1 MTDSD
6 FSESV
11 VSSTEIVLESDPEPV
26 AVAEPI
32 SPAERALPFSFAKRH
47 GVLIREII
55 DGVGDTVYR
64 SGVAPLIL
72 AEARR
77 FAGIPLKLTPVSTE
91 TFNKMLQQTYEQGSH
106 KAIQMVGDLDEST
119 DLLRVAQ
126 EMPEPSDLLE
136 SDDDAPIIRFI
147 NAVLTEAIKENASD
161 VHIEPYENRLAV
173 RFRVDGVL
181 REVLQ
186 TRRALAPLVV
196 SRVKVMSKLD
206 IAEKRLP
213 QDGRISLKIAGRAVD
228 VRVSTIPSGHGERV
242 VLRLLDKQAGRLN
255 LESLG
260 MEKKAQAVMDDLIHR
275 PHGIILVTGPTGSGK
290 TTTLYAAL
298 ARINDLSR
306 NIMTVEDPIE
316 YFVDGIG
323 QTQVNNKVEM
333 TFARGLRAIL
343 RQDPDIVMIGEI
355 RDLETAEIAVQASL
369 TGHLVLSTLHTNTAV
384 GAVTRLRDMGVEPF
398 LLSSS
403 LIGVLAQRLV
413 RVLEP
418 KIRVAYT
425 ASEYECRELK
435 VDPANPPTL
444 YRPGDATDGGFRGRT
459 GIYEIIAV
467 DDEMRAMIHDGASE
481 QTLERHARKSSP
493 SIRADGRR
501 RVLDGTTTL
510 EEVLR
515 VSRAD

>member
-1 MTDSD
+1 VQI
-6 FSESV
+6 EE
-11 VSSTEIVLESDPEPV
+11 EIVLEQPSENV
-26 AVAEPI
+26 EASELRV
-32 SPAERALPFSFAKRH
+32 LPFSFAKRH
-47 GVLIREII
+47 GVLIRELSSESA
-55 DGVGDTVYR
+55 DVVYR
-64 SGVAPLIL
+64 QGTSPVSL

-77 FAGIPLKLTPVSTE
+77 FAGVPMKLSRVTNEVFDTL
-91 TFNKMLQQTYEQGSH
+91 LQESYEQGSH
-106 KAIQMVGDLDEST
+106 KAMQMVDGLDDEIDLDQ
-119 DLLRVAQ
+119 VAQ
-126 EMPEPSDLLE
+126 ELQEPSDLLD

-147 NAVLTEAIKENASD
+147 NAVLTEAVKDNASD
-161 VHIEPYENRLAV
+161 VHIEPYENRLGV

-181 REVLQ
+181 REVLK

-196 SRVKVMSKLD
+196 SRIKVMSKLD

-213 QDGRISLKIAGRAVD
+213 QDGRISLRIAGRAVD
-228 VRVSTIPSGHGERV
+228 VRVSTMPSGHGERV
-242 VLRLLDKQAGRLN
+242 VLRLLDKQAGRLD

-260 MEKKAQAVMDDLIHR
+260 MADESRRTMDDLIHK

-298 ARINDLSR
+298 ERINDNSR

-316 YFVDGIG
+316 YFIDGIG
-323 QTQVNNKVEM
+323 QSQVNTKVEM

-343 RQDPDIVMIGEI
+343 RQDPDVVMVGEI

-369 TGHLVLSTLHTNTAV
+369 TGHLVMSTLHTNTAA

-413 RVLEP
+413 RVLDDET
-418 KIRVAYT
+418 KQAYAAT
-425 ASEYECRELK
+425 EYECRILGI
-435 VDPANPPTL
+435 DPSTPPTL
-444 YRPGDATDGGFRGRT
+444 YRPGAGSNAGFSGRT
-459 GIYEIIAV
+459 GIYELIAV
-467 DDEMRAMIHDGASE
+467 DDLMRSMIHDGVSE
-481 QTLERHARKSSP
+481 QNLEKHARTMGP

-501 RVLDGTTTL
+501 RVLEGVTTL

-515 VSRAD
+515 VTRED